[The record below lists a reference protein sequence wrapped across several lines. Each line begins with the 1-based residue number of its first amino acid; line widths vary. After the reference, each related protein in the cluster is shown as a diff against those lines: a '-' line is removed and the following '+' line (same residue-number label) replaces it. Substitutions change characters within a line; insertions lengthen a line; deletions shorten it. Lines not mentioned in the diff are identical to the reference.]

1 MKPEEEDERI
11 ADFLR
16 ASGTYAGLIRGIVT
30 TCIFKFQKHLNTNQ
44 HEIKRFTELIRKIY
58 NENKHLSNIEIGEYE
73 YQEQKNISSGW
84 DDEIADALSEIFEE
98 NDEESAI
105 YQQIFFPT

>member
-1 MKPEEEDERI
+1 MGINVSKEVFGVLENFAKKDINEQSDILLQANMNPEEEDERI

-16 ASGTYAGLIRGIVT
+16 ASGTYVGLIRGIVT

-58 NENKHLSNIEIGEYE
+58 NENSIN
-73 YQEQKNISSGW
+73 
-84 DDEIADALSEIFEE
+84 
-98 NDEESAI
+98 
-105 YQQIFFPT
+105 